1 MMNQVSGGLG
11 SSLIL
16 LLIFIGIAY
25 VLLIPFF
32 VAAIANK
39 QGRSGVLW
47 FFLSILLNPFFSI
60 LILIALGD
68 TDEKR
73 KQKVLEEEQIRLSIR
88 KYQWKC
94 DDLFVRRVP
103 FRLQG
108 SDYRTPCWSLFFASI
123 RATTVMQY

>member
-1 MMNQVSGGLG
+1 MNQVSGGLG
-11 SSLIL
+11 SSLLL

-73 KQKVLEEEQIRLSIR
+73 KQKVIEEEQIRMSIR
-88 KYQWKC
+88 NS
-94 DDLFVRRVP
+94 VRSNNNP
-103 FRLQG
+103 NNTPPEP
-108 SDYRTPCWSLFFASI
+108 DYSRFMPH
-123 RATTVMQY
+123 